1 MAKRVL
7 IVAGPNGAGKTTYA
21 REVLAFDRELEFAN
35 ADEIAARLRPD
46 DPSAVAHEAGR
57 RLLDLIESLV
67 AADRSFLLETTL
79 SGRTYATRIHEWR
92 AAGYE
97 VGLTFLS
104 LASPDQAVERVRAR
118 IRHGGHA
125 VPEEDIRR
133 RFFSGVANFRNL
145 YAPIVDRWQFFD
157 CSSGMRI
164 LKEEWQ

>member
-21 REVLAFDRELEFAN
+21 REVLAFDRELEFVN
-35 ADEIAARLRPD
+35 VDEIAARLRPD
-46 DPSAVAHEAGR
+46 DPSAVALEAGR
-57 RLLDLIESLV
+57 RLLDLIDSLV

-79 SGRTYATRIHEWR
+79 SGRTYAKRIHGWR

-104 LASPDQAVERVRAR
+104 LASPDQAVERVRTR

-164 LKEEWQ
+164 LKEESR